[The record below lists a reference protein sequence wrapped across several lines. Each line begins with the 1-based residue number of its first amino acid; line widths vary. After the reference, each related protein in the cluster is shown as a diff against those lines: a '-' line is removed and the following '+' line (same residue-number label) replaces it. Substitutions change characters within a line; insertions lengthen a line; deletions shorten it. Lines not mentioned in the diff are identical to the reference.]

1 MRCSKRSYMRYEYS
15 VQNINLQ
22 TATKDKTLP
31 LPSGVEI
38 PFRVVRPDD
47 APALQRLHARCSER
61 TIYLRFFGPKKKL
74 SDEMARYFAS
84 TDGVDHFGLVALDP
98 QDPNEIIAV
107 VRYARKPGDERAE
120 YAALVEDRW
129 QGQQIGASLTRR
141 LIDGARG
148 NGVRFFYASVKGEN
162 KRMLNVLR
170 HLNLPEQERV
180 EGGERMVEVGLSSAE
195 EIQRT
200 G

>member
-1 MRCSKRSYMRYEYS
+1 M
-15 VQNINLQ
+15 N
-22 TATKDKTLP
+22 KDRTLT
-31 LPSGVEI
+31 LLGGTEI

-61 TIYLRFFGPKKKL
+61 TIYLRFFGPMKKL
-74 SDEMARYFAS
+74 SDEQAQYFAS
-84 TDGVDHFGLVALDP
+84 TDSVDHFGLVALDP
-98 QDPNEIIAV
+98 EDPNEIIAV

-129 QGQQIGASLTRR
+129 QGQGVGASLTHW
-141 LIDGARG
+141 LIEVARG
-148 NGVRFFYASVKGEN
+148 NGVRFFYAFVKGAN

-170 HLNLPEQERV
+170 HLDLPEHERV
-180 EGGERMVEVGLSSAE
+180 ENGEKIVEIGLSSE
-195 EIQRT
+195 EILRT

>member
-1 MRCSKRSYMRYEYS
+1 MIGMNKDQKR
-15 VQNINLQ
+15 
-22 TATKDKTLP
+22 T

-61 TIYLRFFGPKKKL
+61 TIYLRFFGSMRKL
-74 SDEMARYFAS
+74 SDEQARYFAS
-84 TDGVDHFGLVALDP
+84 TDGVDHLGLVALDP
-98 QDPNEIIAV
+98 EDPNEIIAV

-120 YAALVEDRW
+120 YAALVEDGW
-129 QGQQIGASLTRR
+129 QGQGIGAALTRW
-141 LIDGARG
+141 LIDEARG
-148 NGVRFFYASVKGEN
+148 NGVGSFYAPVKGEN

-170 HLNLPEQERV
+170 HLDLPERERV
-180 EGGERMVEVGLSSAE
+180 EDGEKMVEIGLSFE
-195 EIQRT
+195 ESQRT